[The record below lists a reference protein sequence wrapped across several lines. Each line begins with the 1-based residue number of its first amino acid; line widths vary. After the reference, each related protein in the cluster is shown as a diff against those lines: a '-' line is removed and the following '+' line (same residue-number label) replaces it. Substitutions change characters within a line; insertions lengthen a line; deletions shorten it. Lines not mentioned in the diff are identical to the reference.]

1 MWMIR
6 VKLLKKSTNSKLFK
20 MGLPKIY
27 DKKKAL
33 EKAKT
38 KSKTENSVI
47 YVIESSETSLTQPM
61 TLVYYIDDNSFCRN
75 WEKVVATFE
84 CGTKI

>member
-1 MWMIR
+1 
-6 VKLLKKSTNSKLFK
+6 
-20 MGLPKIY
+20 MGLQKIY

-33 EKAKT
+33 DKAKI
-38 KSKTENSVI
+38 KSQTDKSVI
-47 YVIESSETSLTQPM
+47 YVIESSETSLTHPM

-75 WEKVVATFE
+75 WEKVIATFE